1 VDRALLVVAAL
12 FGFAG
17 VAVGAFGA
25 HALRDR
31 LPPERLAHVE
41 TAVRYLFFTLPGLL
55 FAGWMVAAG
64 RSASFA
70 VAGWAFVAGI
80 VVFSGSLLAL
90 AITGTRRWGAV
101 TPIGGVAMLVGWLA
115 LAIACTQLA
124 L

>member
-1 VDRALLVVAAL
+1 MDRALLVVAAL

-17 VAVGAFGA
+17 VGVGAFGA

-31 LPPERLAHVE
+31 LPLERLAYVE

-55 FAGWMVAAG
+55 FAGWMVAAD
-64 RSASFA
+64 RSATFV

-90 AITGTRRWGAV
+90 AITGTRRWGSL
-101 TPIGGVAMLVGWLA
+101 TPLGGVAMLVGWLA
-115 LAIACTQLA
+115 LAIACARLA